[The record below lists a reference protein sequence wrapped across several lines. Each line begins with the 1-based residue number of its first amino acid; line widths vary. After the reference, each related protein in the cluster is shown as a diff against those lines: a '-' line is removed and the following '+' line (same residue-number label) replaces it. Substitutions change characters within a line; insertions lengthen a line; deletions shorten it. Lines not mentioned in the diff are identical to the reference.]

1 MIVERMTRPWSK
13 VRAAGNPCK
22 LAASSS
28 LWRTRVV
35 PARHPSR
42 ARGVR
47 LASPSAMRV
56 IHQILAAVDFSDTS
70 DRALD
75 TALELAAAFDAELTV
90 VHFFEFPIYGP
101 EGTLLLTDDLE
112 HALHEGAEGEL
123 ERRLHARKTEL
134 PVRARICV
142 ETPWQGTYA
151 GINALA
157 EKIDA
162 DLVILGTHGRRGLKR
177 ALIGSVAEKVV
188 RTSKRPVL
196 TVHG

>member
-1 MIVERMTRPWSK
+1 
-13 VRAAGNPCK
+13 
-22 LAASSS
+22 
-28 LWRTRVV
+28 
-35 PARHPSR
+35 
-42 ARGVR
+42 
-47 LASPSAMRV
+47 MRV